1 MGPGDPYETI
11 RYINDTL
18 HGNAYRIILVV
29 ASEVQK
35 HHRKLEKMMSRISP
49 VVSSHVDAKVAT
61 TLSQV
66 KASLGMVPNLFA
78 TLAHAP
84 VALDGYLLLSKT
96 LSHGRLSARQR
107 EILALAVGQENECR
121 YCLSAHTAMAKA
133 SGVSEVDVV
142 KARGGE
148 GEDPLERALASFAKK
163 IVRQRGHV
171 ADEDIENARKA
182 GIDDGLMMEVV
193 ATVALNT
200 LTNYANELADTEIDF
215 PVVQVKL

>member
-1 MGPGDPYETI
+1 
-11 RYINDTL
+11 
-18 HGNAYRIILVV
+18 
-29 ASEVQK
+29 
-35 HHRKLEKMMSRISP
+35 MSRISP

-66 KASLGMVPNLFA
+66 KASLGMIPNLFA

-84 VALDGYLLLSKT
+84 VALDGYLSLSKT

-133 SGVSEVDVV
+133 SGVREADVM
-142 KARGGE
+142 KARGGD

-200 LTNYANELADTEIDF
+200 LTNYANELAVTEIDF